1 MIGLYIYFL
10 FAPEKQDANHPFSA
24 ARITPSELRF
34 RLPRG
39 PEGRWKLAGG
49 RAKRTP
55 PDHRMKTNHHPGR
68 GGGTRAPRAP
78 AGAHDFLDGTV
89 RWCSALESKTS
100 AWQSRRMSTKVLEQT
115 VNDLQRRVTELEG
128 RISGK
133 VSDGWR
139 KIVGAA
145 KNDQYFAEAMRLG
158 AKWRKKANR
167 EKW

>member
-1 MIGLYIYFL
+1 M
-10 FAPEKQDANHPFSA
+10 
-24 ARITPSELRF
+24 
-34 RLPRG
+34 
-39 PEGRWKLAGG
+39 
-49 RAKRTP
+49 
-55 PDHRMKTNHHPGR
+55 
-68 GGGTRAPRAP
+68 
-78 AGAHDFLDGTV
+78 
-89 RWCSALESKTS
+89 
-100 AWQSRRMSTKVLEQT
+100 
-115 VNDLQRRVTELEG
+115 NDLQRRVTELEG